1 MKIEFDEATHSYKID
16 GRSEP
21 SVTQIIS
28 ETTGHG
34 WQAAQW
40 FLDRGKAIHKCA
52 EFIANGK
59 EFKADPRLDG
69 YIAALRKFFKE
80 TGAKIHQSEQLVA
93 SALYH
98 FCGMLDLGCQI
109 GTRNVLVDF
118 KHSVDK
124 IRIKLQIGGYAI
136 AENETTGTRYNFGAG
151 VQIKED
157 GTYQMTEIF
166 DLTKPAREFLA
177 LRTCYRIK
185 EQCKTLSTQQKDG
198 EK

>member
-1 MKIEFDEATHSYKID
+1 MNFEFTEEKHEYKID
-16 GRSEP
+16 GRIVP

-40 FLDRGKAIHKCA
+40 YLERGKAIHKCA
-52 EFIANGK
+52 EFIAKEK

-69 YIAALRKFFKE
+69 YISALRKFFKE
-80 TGAKIHQSEQLVA
+80 TGAKVQQSEQLIA
-93 SALYH
+93 SALYL
-98 FCGMLDLGCQI
+98 FCGTLDLGCQI
-109 GTRNVLVDF
+109 GTRNVLIDF
-118 KHSVDK
+118 KHSIDK

-136 AENETTGTRYNFGAG
+136 AENETTGTQYNYGAG

-157 GTYQMTEIF
+157 GSYQMTEIF
-166 DLTKPAREFLA
+166 DLTKPAREFLS

-185 EQCKTLSTQQKDG
+185 EQCKTLTSQQKEG
-198 EK
+198 